1 MGVGALGLVHR
12 GFDTVV
18 KPNMEKPLI
27 ESGCVSCGQCVSV
40 CPTGA
45 LQERTTMIK
54 ETPVETVETDTTC
67 SYCSVGCS
75 LKLECLR
82 RHADQGEPGQAGNC

>member
-1 MGVGALGLVHR
+1 M
-12 GFDTVV
+12 V
-18 KPNMEKPLI
+18 KPNMEKPADRI
-27 ESGCVSCGQCVSV
+27 PGCVSCGQCVSV

-54 ETPVETVETDTTC
+54 ETPVDTVETDTTC

-75 LKLECLR
+75 LKLESYGDMLIKANPDKQGTVNAGLGLR
-82 RHADQGEPGQAGNC
+82 KR